1 MELQLFVL
9 LKRVDLF
16 VCCVP
21 FAGHHTQVSQC
32 PPNEFECRGTDV
44 CIHLSKLCDGV
55 PDCTDGRDEGPH
67 CRGNTHAD
75 KSQSDHEPETDLFK
89 INFIKM
95 LLFFFEVRDGI
106 DVFFTSQFPLN
117 QCHVMISVSVY

>member
-95 LLFFFEVRDGI
+95 LLFFFVKLKLGMGLMYSLQ
-106 DVFFTSQFPLN
+106 VSFHL
-117 QCHVMISVSVY
+117 ISAML

>member
-95 LLFFFEVRDGI
+95 LFFFVKLKLGMGLMYSLQ
-106 DVFFTSQFPLN
+106 VSFHL
-117 QCHVMISVSVY
+117 ISAML